1 MRVPIPIA
9 LFFVNIRVPAPLFAN
24 GTLWL
29 LGGFLLMNLLVL
41 LEVADRLSLKRDLE
55 VAREIQNAMLPEG
68 TWSGPGVEAFGLT
81 KPANTV
87 GGDFYD
93 ILPQPDGTV
102 LVALGDVAGKASPAA
117 LLMALLL
124 AILRTL
130 VDEGLP
136 LTALVQRLNLQVSRH
151 APASR
156 FITLFLASFTPV
168 DRPSRVRQR
177 RPDTAAAAPAKWIDR
192 TADERRHRARHV
204 RRQHVSS
211 RRAAACIPGDAL
223 LMYSDG
229 LTEAESPDGQ
239 PFDEAGLE
247 RTLALFAGAY
257 QKTAAAE
264 LGKAVFDAVERHRR
278 DQRLQDDLTV
288 LVLSRLAYGEQ
299 PVSGVY
305 RPESNRAGVSAI
317 RRGGRLDLA
326 DLITCIAML
335 VTTASSVWRSS
346 RPCSRGKHSVAPAR
360 RRRSL
365 DPGISAGRRNR
376 DLDDG
381 SRAVDSNCCRRPPTR
396 SGARVLRGDGPP
408 GHHARRRQGA
418 RSIGAAGHAAGRR
431 LPARRRSLH
440 GDRPA
445 RPHRDVASRHP
456 PSARRR
462 TRPPAVAHPRRGSPR
477 VDRRA
482 ASPRAASGE
491 TVRGEEPGAEG
502 DRFRAAAAVR
512 RCLRRGNA
520 GRRDRDR
527 AARRRH
533 DGLPAGAE
541 GRERAAEAVRRRRG
555 ARDAVHLGVRPPQP
569 V

>member
-1 MRVPIPIA
+1 MPRQFISRYTHDLTSEELGKLFTRETPEAYRFFARGINTAELEGLPWHQKALKYAQGFFLAFTMRLSPARRLMYGVAPAFAVIGLLQLFNGFGLMRVPIPIA

-24 GTLWL
+24 GTIAL
-29 LGGFLLMNLLVL
+29 LSGFLLMNLLVL

-130 VDEGLP
+130 VDENMP
-136 LTALVQRLNLQVSRH
+136 LTALVQRLNIQVTRH

-156 FITLFLASFTPV
+156 FITLFLASFTPSTGRLEFV
-168 DRPSRVRQR
+168 NAGQTP
-177 RPDTAAAAPAKWIDR
+177 PLL
-192 TADERRHRARHV
+192 
-204 RRQHVSS
+204 RRQNGSIERLMQGGVALGMFEGSTYQAGELHLN
-211 RRAAACIPGDAL
+211 PGDAL

-288 LVLSRLAYGEQ
+288 LVLSRLA
-299 PVSGVY
+299 
-305 RPESNRAGVSAI
+305 
-317 RRGGRLDLA
+317 
-326 DLITCIAML
+326 
-335 VTTASSVWRSS
+335 
-346 RPCSRGKHSVAPAR
+346 
-360 RRRSL
+360 
-365 DPGISAGRRNR
+365 
-376 DLDDG
+376 
-381 SRAVDSNCCRRPPTR
+381 
-396 SGARVLRGDGPP
+396 
-408 GHHARRRQGA
+408 
-418 RSIGAAGHAAGRR
+418 
-431 LPARRRSLH
+431 
-440 GDRPA
+440 
-445 RPHRDVASRHP
+445 
-456 PSARRR
+456 
-462 TRPPAVAHPRRGSPR
+462 
-477 VDRRA
+477 
-482 ASPRAASGE
+482 
-491 TVRGEEPGAEG
+491 
-502 DRFRAAAAVR
+502 
-512 RCLRRGNA
+512 
-520 GRRDRDR
+520 
-527 AARRRH
+527 
-533 DGLPAGAE
+533 
-541 GRERAAEAVRRRRG
+541 
-555 ARDAVHLGVRPPQP
+555 
-569 V
+569 

>member
-1 MRVPIPIA
+1 MPREFISRYTHDLTSDELGKLFTRETPEAYRFFARGINTAELEGLPWHKKAVRYAQGFFLAFTMRLSPARRLMYGVALGLAVIGLLQLFNGFGLMRVPIPIA

-24 GTLWL
+24 GTMAL

-93 ILPQPDGTV
+93 ILPRPDGTV

-136 LTALVQRLNLQVSRH
+136 LTSLVQRLNIQVSRH

-156 FITLFLASFTPV
+156 FITLFLASFHPATGRLEFVNAGQTP
-168 DRPSRVRQR
+168 PLL
-177 RPDTAAAAPAKWIDR
+177 
-192 TADERRHRARHV
+192 
-204 RRQHVSS
+204 RRQNGSIERLMQGGVALGMFEGSTYQS
-211 RRAAACIPGDAL
+211 GELQLNPGDAL

-288 LVLSRLAYGEQ
+288 LVLSRLA
-299 PVSGVY
+299 
-305 RPESNRAGVSAI
+305 
-317 RRGGRLDLA
+317 
-326 DLITCIAML
+326 
-335 VTTASSVWRSS
+335 
-346 RPCSRGKHSVAPAR
+346 
-360 RRRSL
+360 
-365 DPGISAGRRNR
+365 
-376 DLDDG
+376 
-381 SRAVDSNCCRRPPTR
+381 
-396 SGARVLRGDGPP
+396 
-408 GHHARRRQGA
+408 
-418 RSIGAAGHAAGRR
+418 
-431 LPARRRSLH
+431 
-440 GDRPA
+440 
-445 RPHRDVASRHP
+445 
-456 PSARRR
+456 
-462 TRPPAVAHPRRGSPR
+462 
-477 VDRRA
+477 
-482 ASPRAASGE
+482 
-491 TVRGEEPGAEG
+491 
-502 DRFRAAAAVR
+502 
-512 RCLRRGNA
+512 
-520 GRRDRDR
+520 
-527 AARRRH
+527 
-533 DGLPAGAE
+533 
-541 GRERAAEAVRRRRG
+541 
-555 ARDAVHLGVRPPQP
+555 
-569 V
+569 

>member
-1 MRVPIPIA
+1 MPREFISRYTHDLTSDELGKLFTRETPEAYRFFARGINTAELEGLPWHKKAVRYAQGFFLAFTMRLSPARRLMYGVALALAVIGLLQLFNGFGLMRVPIPIA

-24 GTLWL
+24 GTMAL
-29 LGGFLLMNLLVL
+29 LSGFLLMNLLVL

-136 LTALVQRLNLQVSRH
+136 LTSLVQRLNIQVSRH

-156 FITLFLASFTPV
+156 FITLFLASFHPATGRLEFVNAGQTP
-168 DRPSRVRQR
+168 PLL
-177 RPDTAAAAPAKWIDR
+177 
-192 TADERRHRARHV
+192 
-204 RRQHVSS
+204 RRQNGSIERLMQGGVALGMFEGSTYQSGELQLH
-211 RRAAACIPGDAL
+211 PGDAL

-288 LVLSRLAYGEQ
+288 LVLSRLA
-299 PVSGVY
+299 
-305 RPESNRAGVSAI
+305 
-317 RRGGRLDLA
+317 
-326 DLITCIAML
+326 
-335 VTTASSVWRSS
+335 
-346 RPCSRGKHSVAPAR
+346 
-360 RRRSL
+360 
-365 DPGISAGRRNR
+365 
-376 DLDDG
+376 
-381 SRAVDSNCCRRPPTR
+381 
-396 SGARVLRGDGPP
+396 
-408 GHHARRRQGA
+408 
-418 RSIGAAGHAAGRR
+418 
-431 LPARRRSLH
+431 
-440 GDRPA
+440 
-445 RPHRDVASRHP
+445 
-456 PSARRR
+456 
-462 TRPPAVAHPRRGSPR
+462 
-477 VDRRA
+477 
-482 ASPRAASGE
+482 
-491 TVRGEEPGAEG
+491 
-502 DRFRAAAAVR
+502 
-512 RCLRRGNA
+512 
-520 GRRDRDR
+520 
-527 AARRRH
+527 
-533 DGLPAGAE
+533 
-541 GRERAAEAVRRRRG
+541 
-555 ARDAVHLGVRPPQP
+555 
-569 V
+569 

>member
-1 MRVPIPIA
+1 MPREFFSRYTHDLTSDDVGKLITRETPEAYRFFARGINTAELEGLPWYQRALKYAQGFFLAFTMRLSPARRLMYGVALAMCVIGLLELFAGFGLMRVPIPIA
-9 LFFVNIRVPAPLFAN
+9 LFFIHIRVPAPLFAD

-130 VDEGLP
+130 VDERLP
-136 LTALVQRLNLQVSRH
+136 LTALVQRLNIQVARH

-156 FITLFLASFTPV
+156 FITLFLASFDPATGRLEFVNAGQTP
-168 DRPSRVRQR
+168 PLLR
-177 RPDTAAAAPAKWIDR
+177 RRDGSIERLMSGGVALGMFEGSTYTAG
-192 TADERRHRARHV
+192 ELQMH
-204 RRQHVSS
+204 
-211 RRAAACIPGDAL
+211 PGDAL

-229 LTEAESPDGQ
+229 MTEAESPDGQ

-288 LVLSRLAYGEQ
+288 LVLSRLG
-299 PVSGVY
+299 
-305 RPESNRAGVSAI
+305 
-317 RRGGRLDLA
+317 
-326 DLITCIAML
+326 
-335 VTTASSVWRSS
+335 
-346 RPCSRGKHSVAPAR
+346 
-360 RRRSL
+360 
-365 DPGISAGRRNR
+365 
-376 DLDDG
+376 
-381 SRAVDSNCCRRPPTR
+381 
-396 SGARVLRGDGPP
+396 
-408 GHHARRRQGA
+408 
-418 RSIGAAGHAAGRR
+418 
-431 LPARRRSLH
+431 
-440 GDRPA
+440 
-445 RPHRDVASRHP
+445 
-456 PSARRR
+456 
-462 TRPPAVAHPRRGSPR
+462 
-477 VDRRA
+477 
-482 ASPRAASGE
+482 
-491 TVRGEEPGAEG
+491 
-502 DRFRAAAAVR
+502 
-512 RCLRRGNA
+512 
-520 GRRDRDR
+520 
-527 AARRRH
+527 
-533 DGLPAGAE
+533 
-541 GRERAAEAVRRRRG
+541 
-555 ARDAVHLGVRPPQP
+555 
-569 V
+569 

>member
-1 MRVPIPIA
+1 MPREFISRYTHDLTSDELGKLFTRETPEAYRFFARGINTAELEGLPWYKKAVKYAQGFFLAFTMRLSPARRLMYGVSLAFSVVGLLQLFAGFGLMRVPIPIA

-130 VDEGLP
+130 VDEGMP
-136 LTALVQRLNLQVSRH
+136 LTALVQRLNIQVSRH

-156 FITLFLASFTPV
+156 FITLFLASFHPGTGRLEFVNAGQTP
-168 DRPSRVRQR
+168 PLL
-177 RPDTAAAAPAKWIDR
+177 
-192 TADERRHRARHV
+192 
-204 RRQHVSS
+204 RRQNGSIERLLQGGIALGMFEGSTYQSGEVQLN
-211 RRAAACIPGDAL
+211 PGDAL

-264 LGKAVFDAVERHRR
+264 LGKAVFEAVERHRR

-288 LVLSRLAYGEQ
+288 LVLSRLA
-299 PVSGVY
+299 
-305 RPESNRAGVSAI
+305 
-317 RRGGRLDLA
+317 
-326 DLITCIAML
+326 
-335 VTTASSVWRSS
+335 
-346 RPCSRGKHSVAPAR
+346 
-360 RRRSL
+360 
-365 DPGISAGRRNR
+365 
-376 DLDDG
+376 
-381 SRAVDSNCCRRPPTR
+381 
-396 SGARVLRGDGPP
+396 
-408 GHHARRRQGA
+408 
-418 RSIGAAGHAAGRR
+418 
-431 LPARRRSLH
+431 
-440 GDRPA
+440 
-445 RPHRDVASRHP
+445 
-456 PSARRR
+456 
-462 TRPPAVAHPRRGSPR
+462 
-477 VDRRA
+477 
-482 ASPRAASGE
+482 
-491 TVRGEEPGAEG
+491 
-502 DRFRAAAAVR
+502 
-512 RCLRRGNA
+512 
-520 GRRDRDR
+520 
-527 AARRRH
+527 
-533 DGLPAGAE
+533 
-541 GRERAAEAVRRRRG
+541 
-555 ARDAVHLGVRPPQP
+555 
-569 V
+569 